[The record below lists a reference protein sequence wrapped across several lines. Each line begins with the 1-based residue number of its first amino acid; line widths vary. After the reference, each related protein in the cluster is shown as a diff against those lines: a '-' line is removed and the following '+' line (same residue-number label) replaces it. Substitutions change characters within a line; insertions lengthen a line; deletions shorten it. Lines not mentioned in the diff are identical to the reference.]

1 MFQDWKSKIKD
12 NPQLSPHL
20 LWDID
25 KSKFDWGKMK
35 LFIVQR
41 VIERGDVDDFYAIL
55 QVYGGHEGVRKI
67 AKKITTVLDPRDEAL
82 MRTLFNLKKTDL
94 ECYKRKQSMKKHWLS

>member
-12 NPQLSPHL
+12 NPQISPHL

-25 KSKFDWGKMK
+25 KSKFDWEKMK

-41 VIERGDVDDFYAIL
+41 VIERGDVDDFYAIH
-55 QVYGGHEGVRKI
+55 QVYGGPKGVRKI
-67 AKKITTVLDPRDEAL
+67 AKKITAVLDPRDEAL
-82 MRTLFNLKKTDL
+82 MRTLFNLKKKDL
-94 ECYKRKQSMKKHWLS
+94 KCYKHKRLKRKHWLS

>member
-25 KSKFDWGKMK
+25 KSKFDWDKMK
-35 LFIVQR
+35 TIIVQR
-41 VIERGDVDDFYAIL
+41 VIERGNRDDFYAIL
-55 QVYGGHEGVRKI
+55 QQYGGMESVREIVKQT
-67 AKKITTVLDPRDEAL
+67 AFYDPRDEAL
-82 MRTLFNLKKTDL
+82 AISLFDLKKEDL
-94 ECYKRKQSMKKHWLS
+94 VCYKHKRLRKKRLGF

>member
-12 NPQLSPHL
+12 SPQISPHL

-25 KSKFDWGKMK
+25 KSKFDWDKMK

-55 QVYGGHEGVRKI
+55 QVYGGPEGVREI
-67 AKKITTVLDPRDEAL
+67 VKKLPAFYDPRDEAL
-82 MRTLFNLKKTDL
+82 ARVLFNLKKKDL
-94 ECYKRKQSMKKHWLS
+94 ECYKRLRLRKKRLGF